1 MRTTLIVGAI
11 VALSFSGFAQTA
23 GQVTGVVT
31 DPGGSVV
38 VGATVTVTNS
48 QTNVARTTTTNS
60 AGNYAFPALQPGVY
74 NVKAEMHGFQREVRE
89 AVELQVEQIARID
102 FHLQIGAVTEVV
114 EVTGGAPLLTT
125 ESATVG
131 TVIDNKRIV
140 ELPLNGR
147 SFTQLI
153 ALSPNVAANFVN
165 NGGQAAT
172 RQGGDRAAQEI
183 SVGGSRREY
192 MNFTLDGVQNTDP
205 NFNTYALLP
214 SIDALQEFK
223 VATGVYPAEFGHLA
237 AQVNVSTASG
247 TNEYHGTVFDFVRN
261 NAFDARPY
269 GFTSVVPVSAPLK
282 WNQYGFT
289 LGGPVWIPK
298 VFNGK
303 NRLFFLSNY
312 EGFKL
317 RQQTQTVYT
326 TFPTAFRTGD
336 FSQALPGHV
345 VRDPQN
351 GGAPFPNNVIP
362 AGRLDP
368 LAIKL
373 LQYYPAPNIAGAGL
387 SNNYLALDNIT
398 EDKDQFTQRVDF
410 VQGAKSSWFG
420 RYSMQHERG
429 IIPALAQNGMSLA
442 TNAKQAM
449 INNTLILSPSL
460 VNEFRFGYLGFF
472 NNYAP
477 ELANKTDA
485 VKQLGLPGLL
495 SDPAPPAWGI
505 PQINLSDGFSGFGNN
520 ADGPYT
526 TWDHIF
532 QWVDNVSW
540 TRGNHSF
547 KFGADINRT
556 RFNVTGNQYARGL
569 YGIQNQATG
578 YAPSDYML
586 GYVHDTSDAA
596 ALAIAQFRQTGQ
608 AYYFQDS
615 WKVRSNITVSYGL
628 RYEYVPAFSDKAP
641 LVNIFVPDGALFTQ
655 TPNAPAATHPCFVRS
670 GTGDFYENSVIR
682 FGPGICTA
690 RDGRLGSN
698 LVQSDPKNF
707 APRLGIAWSPTA
719 NWTVRAGAGIF
730 YSQDTGNPVFDMARN
745 LSGRVID
752 NANINTHDLTFE
764 NPFTIAQNVCGV
776 PAPPYVCITS
786 PFVLGNDYHRR
797 TPYVE
802 QYELNIQRQLS
813 KSTALEIGYLGTQ
826 GHRLE
831 RIQYFNQ
838 PTPGPG
844 STASR
849 SPWPEF
855 GFVQEVIGLVN
866 SNYNSLAV
874 KLTRRMSSGFT
885 YLLGYTYS
893 KSIDDGSGER
903 IIGTDNI
910 DAQNEYCIKCER
922 GLSSFDQRQRFV
934 ASTLYELPFGR
945 GRTFLNHGLAG
956 TLLGGWDLGMIWTM
970 ASGSPVDIYSGKDQ
984 SNTGVGQD
992 RPNAV
997 PGQSWQLGN
1006 PTPKQWFNV
1015 QAFALQPQFT
1025 FGNFG
1030 RNVVIGPRLFDVDS
1044 TIKKDFKFTE
1054 RRYVQLRLDAFNTF
1068 NHPNFGDP
1076 GNRLNADQLNASG
1089 VPIPGTGSFGQITST
1104 KTGVD
1109 MRELQVSLKVVF

>member
-1 MRTTLIVGAI
+1 MRVTYLVAAML
-11 VALSFSGFAQTA
+11 ALSFSAYAQTV

-31 DPGGSVV
+31 DPSGSVV
-38 VGATVTVTNS
+38 VGATVIVTNS
-48 QTNVARTTTTNS
+48 QTNVARTTNTNS
-60 AGNYAFPALQPGVY
+60 AGNYTFAALQPGTY
-74 NVKAEMHGFQREVRE
+74 SVKAEMQGFQGEVRE
-89 AVELQVEQIARID
+89 GVELQVEQIARID
-102 FHLQIGAVTEVV
+102 FHLRVGAVTETV
-114 EVTGGAPLLTT
+114 EVAGGAPLLST

-131 TVIDNKRIV
+131 TVIDNNRIV

-153 ALSPNVAANFVN
+153 ALSPNVAANVVN
-165 NGGQAAT
+165 SGGQAAT
-172 RQGGDRAAQEI
+172 RQGGDRAGQEI
-183 SVGGSRREY
+183 SIAGMRREY

-247 TNEYHGTVFDFVRN
+247 TNEYHGTLFDFLRN
-261 NAFDARPY
+261 NYFDARPY
-269 GFTSVVPVSAPLK
+269 GFTSVVPVSAPFK

-303 NRLFFLSNY
+303 NRLFFVSNY
-312 EGFKL
+312 EGFNL

-326 TFPTAFRTGD
+326 TFPAAFRTGD
-336 FSQALPGHV
+336 FSQALPAHV
-345 VRDPQN
+345 ITDPLT
-351 GGAPFPNNVIP
+351 GAPFPNNMIP
-362 AGRLDP
+362 ANRLDP

-373 LQYYPAPNIAGAGL
+373 LQYYPTPNIPSAGL

-398 EDKDQFTQRVDF
+398 ENKYQITERADF
-410 VQGAKSSWFG
+410 VQSTKSTWFG
-420 RYSMQHERG
+420 RYSMQHELG
-429 IIPALAQNGMSLA
+429 IMPALDQNGMSLA
-442 TNAKQAM
+442 TDAKQMM

-460 VNEFRFGYLGFF
+460 LNEFRVGYLRFF

-477 ELANKTDA
+477 ELANKTDV

-505 PQINLSDGFSGFGNN
+505 PQINLSNGFSGFGNN

-526 TWDHIF
+526 TWDHILQF
-532 QWVDNVSW
+532 VDDVSW
-540 TRGNHSF
+540 TRGSHSF
-547 KFGADINRT
+547 KFGADIERT
-556 RFNVTGNQYARGL
+556 RYNVTGNQYARGL

-578 YAPSDYML
+578 YTPADFML

-596 ALAIAQFRQTGQ
+596 ALAVAQFRQTSQ

-615 WKVRSNITVSYGL
+615 WKVRPNITVSYGL
-628 RYEYVPAFSDKAP
+628 RYEYVPAYSDNAP
-641 LVNIFVPDGALFTQ
+641 LVNIFVPPGALFTQ
-655 TPNAPAATHPCFVRS
+655 TPNAPANTHPCFVRS
-670 GTGDFYENSVIR
+670 GTGDFYQNTVIR

-719 NWTVRAGAGIF
+719 NWTIRAGAGIF

-745 LSGRVID
+745 LSGRVND
-752 NANINTHDLTFE
+752 TANTNIHDLTFQ
-764 NPFTIAQNVCGV
+764 NPFTISQNVCGV

-802 QYELNIQRQLS
+802 QYELNIQRQLG
-813 KSTALEIGYLGTQ
+813 KNTALEIGYLGSQ

-866 SNYNSLAV
+866 SNYNSLAM

-910 DAQNEYCIKCER
+910 DAQNEYCISCER
-922 GLSSFDQRQRFV
+922 ALSSFDQRHRFV
-934 ASTLYELPFGR
+934 ASTLYEIPFGK
-945 GRTFLNHGLAG
+945 GRTYLNQGWAS
-956 TLLGGWDLGMIWTM
+956 TLVGGWDLGMIWTM
-970 ASGSPVDIYSGKDQ
+970 ASGSPVDIFDGKDQ
-984 SNTGVGQD
+984 FNTGVGQD
-992 RPNAV
+992 RPNIV
-997 PGQSWQLGN
+997 PGQTWQLGN
-1006 PTPKQWFNV
+1006 PTPGEWFNV
-1015 QAFALQPQFT
+1015 QAFALQPQYT

-1030 RNVVIGPRLFDVDS
+1030 RNVVIGPHLFTIDS
-1044 TIKKDFKFTE
+1044 TIKKDVKFTE
-1054 RRYVQLRLDAFNTF
+1054 RRYLQLRLDAFNTL

-1076 GNRLNADQLNASG
+1076 GNTLVADQLANG
-1089 VPIPGTGSFGQITST
+1089 VPVPGTGSFGRITST

-1109 MRELQVSLKVVF
+1109 MRELQVSLKLVF

>member
-1 MRTTLIVGAI
+1 LRLAYAVGEI
-11 VALSFSGFAQTA
+11 LALSLSGFAQTV
-23 GQVTGVVT
+23 GQITGVVT
-31 DPGGSVV
+31 DPSGSIV
-38 VGATVTVTNS
+38 VGATVTITNS
-48 QTNVARTTTTNS
+48 QTNVSRPTTTNN

-89 AVELQVEQIARID
+89 GVELQVEQIARID
-102 FHLQIGAVTEVV
+102 FHLQIGAVTETV
-114 EVTGGAPLLTT
+114 EVRGGAPLLNT

-165 NGGQAAT
+165 NGGQAAA

-183 SVGGSRREY
+183 SVGGERREY

-205 NFNTYALLP
+205 NFNTYAVLP

-223 VATGVYPAEFGHLA
+223 VATGVYPPEFGRLA
-237 AQVNVSTASG
+237 AQVNVSTARG
-247 TNEYHGTVFDFVRN
+247 TNKYHGTLFDFVRN
-261 NAFDARPY
+261 NVFDARPY
-269 GFTSVVPVSAPLK
+269 GFTSVVPVSAPFK

-289 LGGPVWIPK
+289 FGGPVWIPK
-298 VFNGK
+298 IFNGK

-312 EGFKL
+312 EGFNL
-317 RQQTQTVYT
+317 RQQMQTVYT
-326 TFPTAFRTGD
+326 TFPNAFRTGD
-336 FSQALPGHV
+336 FSQALLAHV
-345 VRDPQN
+345 ITDPLT
-351 GGAPFPNNVIP
+351 GKPFPNNVIP
-362 AGRLDP
+362 SNRLDP
-368 LAIKL
+368 FATKL

-398 EDKDQFTQRVDF
+398 EDKYQVTERVDL
-410 VQGAKSSWFG
+410 VQDSKSSWFG
-420 RYSMQHERG
+420 RYSMQHEVG
-429 IIPALAQNGMSLA
+429 VIPALAQNGMSLA
-442 TNAKQAM
+442 TNARQAM
-449 INNTLILSPSL
+449 INNTLILSPSR
-460 VNEFRFGYLGFF
+460 VNEFRFGYLGFY
-472 NNYAP
+472 NNFAP
-477 ELANKTDA
+477 ELANKTDV

-495 SDPAPPAWGI
+495 SDPAPSAWGI

-526 TWDHIF
+526 TWDHVF
-532 QWVDNVSW
+532 QFVNDFSW
-540 TRGNHSF
+540 THGNHSF
-547 KFGADINRT
+547 KFGADIDRT

-578 YAPSDYML
+578 YSPADFML

-596 ALAIAQFRQTGQ
+596 ALAIAQFRQTAQ

-615 WKVRSNITVSYGL
+615 WKVRPNITVSYGL
-628 RYEYVPAFSDKAP
+628 RYEYVPAYSDRAP

-655 TPNAPAATHPCFVRS
+655 TPNAPAVTHPCFVRS
-670 GTGDFYENSVIR
+670 GTGDFYENSPIR

-707 APRLGIAWSPTA
+707 APRLGIAWSPTP

-752 NANINTHDLTFE
+752 NANITTHDLTFE
-764 NPFTIAQNVCGV
+764 NPFTTSSNVCGV
-776 PAPPYVCITS
+776 PVPPNVCITS

-802 QYELNIQRQLS
+802 QYELNVQRQLS
-813 KSTALEIGYLGTQ
+813 KNTALEVGYLGTQ

-838 PTPGPG
+838 PNPGPG

-885 YLLGYTYS
+885 YLLGYTFS

-934 ASTLYELPFGR
+934 ASTLYELPLGK
-945 GRTFLNHGLAG
+945 GRTFLNHGLVGA
-956 TLLGGWDLGMIWTM
+956 LAGGWDLGLIWTM

-992 RPNAV
+992 RPNVV
-997 PGQSWQLGN
+997 PGQAWQLSN

-1025 FGNFG
+1025 FGNLG

-1076 GNRLNADQLNASG
+1076 GNRVNANQLDASG
-1089 VPIPGTGSFGQITST
+1089 VPIPGAGSFGRITST